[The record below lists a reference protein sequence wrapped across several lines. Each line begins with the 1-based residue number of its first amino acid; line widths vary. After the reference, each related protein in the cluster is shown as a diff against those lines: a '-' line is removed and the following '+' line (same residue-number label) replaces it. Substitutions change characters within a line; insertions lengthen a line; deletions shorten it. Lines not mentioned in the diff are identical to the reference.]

1 MKGEEG
7 AVKKSYLRLFLL
19 PFIVLFVSLTAFFGC
34 DKKRVPVP
42 EAPPKQTTD
51 QKTEEST
58 PPADA
63 IPEMTDNLYYKLI
76 AEGPAYVITGAVE
89 DAERIVIAEKRN
101 GLPVLGIAP
110 SAFRDLES
118 LREVVFVGA
127 IDIGERAFAGCESLT
142 SVTAYG
148 RLGTIGF
155 RAFADCK
162 KLETVDLGDGAGVI
176 GYEVLEGC
184 TALRSVTLGEIASLG
199 DAAFKGCT
207 VLKEITFHGRK
218 EQVETTMGYPS
229 AFLNGSSV
237 ERVICTDGVI
247 ECMPQTSPM
256 EEDGK

>member
-1 MKGEEG
+1 MKG
-7 AVKKSYLRLFLL
+7 SYLKLL
-19 PFIVLFVSLTAFFGC
+19 LLLILVLFIPLAAFLGC
-34 DKKRVPVP
+34 DEKRVTVP
-42 EAPPKQTTD
+42 EAPPRATTAG
-51 QKTEEST
+51 ST
-58 PPADA
+58 TGTPVSPPADA

-76 AEGPAYVITGAVE
+76 AEGPAYVITGAEE
-89 DAERIVIAEKRN
+89 DAERIVIADKKN

-110 SAFRDLES
+110 SAFRELKD

-162 KLETVDLGDGAGVI
+162 RLETVDLRDGAGVI

-184 TALRSVTLGEIASLG
+184 TALGSVTIGEIASLG
-199 DAAFKGCT
+199 SAAFQGCT
-207 VLKEITFHGRK
+207 LLKEITFCGTMM
-218 EQVETTMGYPS
+218 QMETTMGYPS
-229 AFLNGSSV
+229 AFLSGSWV
-237 ERVICTDGVI
+237 ERIACTDGVI
-247 ECMPQTSPM
+247 EFLQQTPTT